1 MKIILS
7 EQCASLTGALGKGYG
22 YAVRKHIKGFY
33 GYRNSRGF
41 VPPDG
46 HLRFIIACAKLAQAR
61 THIVDIQLPEREF
74 RNALTEAD
82 IYGIGP
88 VGTYNAKRVI
98 ELMRFY
104 SFHNPKLMQYYDE

>member
-7 EQCASLTGALGKGYG
+7 EQCASFTGSLGKGYG

-33 GYRNSRGF
+33 GYRNSRGH

-46 HLRFIIACAKLAQAR
+46 HLRFIIACAKLAQTR
-61 THIVDIQLPEREF
+61 MHIVDIQLTEREF
-74 RNALTEAD
+74 RDALTEAN

-88 VGTYNAKRVI
+88 VGTYNAARVN
-98 ELMRFY
+98 EFMRTY
-104 SFHNPKLMQYYDE
+104 RSFEPKLMQYYEL

>member
-1 MKIILS
+1 MKLILTKK
-7 EQCASLTGALGKGYG
+7 CASFTGSLGKGYG

-33 GYRNSRGF
+33 GYRNSRGH

-46 HLRFIIACAKLAQAR
+46 HLRFIIACAKLAQMR

-74 RNALTEAD
+74 RNALAEAD

-88 VGTYNAKRVI
+88 VGTYNAARVN
-98 ELMRFY
+98 EFMRFY
-104 SFHNPKLMQYYDE
+104 SSLSPTLMQYYEL